1 MESNAQYTMKKIY
14 LTGAFLLLSLFI
26 LNKTY
31 GQSDTLKPLKIAIFA
46 PLYLDNAFEGASY
59 TTPKESIPKNILPGL
74 EFYNGVM
81 MAIDSLANSGTKL
94 EVNIYDTKQ
103 PESYLSSMLNGAEL
117 NNVSLIIGSFTSSQ
131 EVKRFGDQALKRNI
145 PLISATYP
153 NVDGINA
160 NPFFVLLNSS
170 FQTHLRGIYKYLY
183 TSYPTTNIIAFRK
196 AGSVGDYI
204 KNTFSDLNKISKTT
218 PLKIKWVELSEA
230 FTSKDV
236 MNQLDSNAN
245 NVVLVASPIESFGL
259 DIVKTISNFEQYRT
273 TAVGM
278 PTWDG
283 IKELNSKSCRNVDI
297 VYSTPFNYTRSD
309 NTEAS
314 FVKRYKAKFYSRPSD
329 MVFRGYETTFHFG
342 KLLMQYQNNF
352 INNLSSNQYTIFNDF
367 DLKPVKVKESSI
379 VPDYL
384 ENKKLYF
391 IRKQEGNI
399 KSIL

>member
-1 MESNAQYTMKKIY
+1 MKKFYI
-14 LTGAFLLLSLFI
+14 TGAYLLLSLFI
-26 LNKTY
+26 LNKSY
-31 GQSDTLKPLKIAIFA
+31 GQFDTLKPLKIAIFA
-46 PLYLDNAFEGASY
+46 PLFLDEAFEGNSY
-59 TTPKESIPKNILPGL
+59 NTPRESIPKNMLPGL

-81 MAIDSLANSGTKL
+81 MAIDSLAYDGTKL
-94 EVNIYDTKQ
+94 EVSIYDTKQ
-103 PESYLSSMLNGAEL
+103 PESYISTMLNGPEL
-117 NNVSLIIGSFTSSQ
+117 NNVSLIIGSFTSSE

-153 NVDGINA
+153 NVGGINA

-170 FQTHLRGIYKYLY
+170 FQTHLRGIYKYLT
-183 TSYPTTNIIAFRK
+183 TSYPATNIIAFRRS
-196 AGSVGDYI
+196 GSVGDYI
-204 KNTFSDLNKISKTT
+204 KKTFIDLNQNSKTS
-218 PLKIKWVELSEA
+218 PLQIKWVELSETFA
-230 FTSKDV
+230 PKDV

-259 DIVKTISNFEQYRT
+259 KIVKTISGFEQYRT

-283 IKELNSKSCRNVDI
+283 IKELNGKSCRNVDI
-297 VYSTPFNYTRSD
+297 VYSTPFNYNRSD

-342 KLLMQYQNNF
+342 KLLMKYRNNI
-352 INNLSSNQYTIFNDF
+352 INNLSSNQYKIFNDL
-367 DLKPVKVKESSI
+367 DIKPVKVRESNT

-391 IRKQEGNI
+391 IRKQDGNI
-399 KSIL
+399 KSVL